1 MDGPLVVRQKIHQ
14 IFQSPR
20 YKDNKLS
27 SANVYGML
35 SPSTS
40 YIREALA
47 FDKFAGVLLRSA
59 GGGCKWSAAAIKWRA
74 AVTSGSP
81 HPSSARLQD
90 DFAIRLPRNYSSSEP
105 YPQTCSSHC
114 CADWRSLQG
123 TRTLTAC
130 GTTSTL
136 QLKK

>member
-1 MDGPLVVRQKIHQ
+1 MDGPLVVRPKIHQ

-27 SANVYGML
+27 SANVYGKL

-40 YIREALA
+40 CIREALA

-74 AVTSGSP
+74 AATKWWPASIVS
-81 HPSSARLQD
+81 
-90 DFAIRLPRNYSSSEP
+90 
-105 YPQTCSSHC
+105 QTL
-114 CADWRSLQG
+114 R
-123 TRTLTAC
+123 
-130 GTTSTL
+130 
-136 QLKK
+136 